1 MNKELNAQEI
11 KELKATYGQVFKLNL
26 KIVEK
31 AAVPADGDTK
41 EIPEVVSKKAVAYV
55 VKPDLTVLEA
65 LEDVVGDN
73 VIRRLKF
80 LTANCVKAGDA
91 SVLTDGELVIACG
104 KKINSLFKTAFVEVE
119 EL

>member
-1 MNKELNAQEI
+1 MNKELTPQEI

-31 AAVPADGDTK
+31 AAIPADGDKK
-41 EIPEVVSKKAVAYV
+41 EVPEVVSKKAVAYV

-65 LEDVVGDN
+65 LEDLAGDN
-73 VIRRLKF
+73 TIKRLKF
-80 LTANCVKAGDA
+80 LTTNCVKAGDA
-91 SVLTDGELVIACG
+91 NVLTDGELVVACG
-104 KKINSLFKTAFVEVE
+104 RKINSLFKAAFVEVE